1 MRTSVPL
8 IALIGSLAL
17 TTPAAA
23 EAPPSPAPPGLGTPA
38 PGRAPQPDAPGFQP
52 RRRMDER
59 RMAGPL
65 TFMLRHQADLGLSP
79 EQVERLQQLRL
90 DFRRE
95 AIRQVAELRT
105 AELELG
111 ELRRADQADLA
122 VVEAKLRDIERR
134 RTELRLAAIRTIQEG
149 KAQLT
154 ADQRAKLR
162 ELFSQRWHFRPGGAP
177 APSGGT
183 GPAPV
188 APKT

>member
-23 EAPPSPAPPGLGTPA
+23 EAPPSPAPPGLDRPA

-52 RRRMDER
+52 RRWMDER